1 MWCVEVRL
9 LFISTLFSVVKTES
23 INPNCG
29 VNPRRRKKRK
39 DETFGPE
46 GDERNVREAVQVL
59 LRQRVPR
66 QARHQRRLLLHNLNK
81 MGNRFVFFAIWQAY
95 IFAHSLLLLAIL
107 CLLTSVYF
115 FKKQMML
122 FFLASIYI
130 CYDTK
135 LGWK

>member
-1 MWCVEVRL
+1 MGLGAGL
-9 LFISTLFSVVKTES
+9 LGGALGGLLIGDMISDAGYDAGFGDVES

-81 MGNRFVFFAIWQAY
+81 MGNRFVFFAI
-95 IFAHSLLLLAIL
+95 
-107 CLLTSVYF
+107 
-115 FKKQMML
+115 
-122 FFLASIYI
+122 
-130 CYDTK
+130 
-135 LGWK
+135 